1 MRTLQDM
8 AAAAATQYGI
18 PPDIFA
24 SLIQQESS
32 WRPDVISS
40 EGAIGP
46 AQLMPGTAEE
56 LGVDPYDPAQNIDG
70 GARYLAQQYER
81 FGSWPLALAAYNAG
95 PGAVTRYGGIPPFA
109 ETQAYVPAVL
119 GRVGGTDPMAMTPD
133 PEQQP
138 QGFFGRVGQG
148 LGELFPAFRAAPDS
162 SPTDPFEGL
171 SRNQRMMLGFASIR
185 DAAEAL
191 QGRQSSHFRDALGG
205 FETARER
212 ERLRAQGQAQSLMNL
227 QQALLFAE
235 ATGDE
240 ATANLYRDLIAQT
253 RTAMGGA
260 AVPQPAGGV
269 APPVQPAGGVVP
281 PVETTTPAP
290 TAAPMTATDEIA
302 DLDRQIAELGSEAT
316 RQAQMAIG
324 GADTSAVVSDLYRQ
338 QDALREQ
345 RAELLRLQEET
356 AQEVQTESRV
366 APLVE
371 QGLNF
376 LVNEDGSINVLGARA
391 VGAAPGL
398 AGGEARLAAAAIS
411 ELGAIAAM
419 DSVSSAR
426 DRGFG
431 GTLTDAD
438 IALIQRSGGI
448 FDINQPEATVATLRR
463 IANDLSPQAQEEYF
477 GGSGATSPS
486 GSTFAPSDE
495 DSAILE
501 RYR

>member
-24 SLIQQESS
+24 SLIQQESG

-40 EGAIGP
+40 AGAIGP
-46 AQLMPGTAEE
+46 AQLMPGTAEG
-56 LGVDPYDPAQNIDG
+56 LGVDPYDPAQNIEG

-148 LGELFPAFRAAPDS
+148 LGELFPALRAAPDS

-205 FETARER
+205 FEEARER

-227 QQALLFAE
+227 QQALLFAV
-235 ATGDE
+235 ATEDE
-240 ATANLYRDLIAQT
+240 ETANLYRNLIAQT
-253 RTAMGGA
+253 RAAMGGTA
-260 AVPQPAGGV
+260 MPQPAGGV
-269 APPVQPAGGVVP
+269 APPVQPAGGVAP
-281 PVETTTPAP
+281 PVQPADGVVPPAP
-290 TAAPMTATDEIA
+290 TGQPMVTENQIA
-302 DLDRQIAELGSEAT
+302 DLDRRIAELGSEAT
-316 RQAQMAIG
+316 RQSQMGIG
-324 GADTSAVVSDLYRQ
+324 VDTSAVVADLYRQ
-338 QDALREQ
+338 QDLLIEQ
-345 RAELLRLQEET
+345 RAELAGRQEAAAREAGT
-356 AQEVQTESRV
+356 TESLTL
-366 APLVE
+366 PLIDQSLDFLIE
-371 QGLNF
+371 GFDAQGQPI
-376 LVNEDGSINVLGARA
+376 VNPMLTTRA
-391 VGAAPGL
+391 G
-398 AGGEARLAAAAIS
+398 RIS
-411 ELGAIAAM
+411 QELIQSPEYQQFLGAIETL
-419 DSVSSAR
+419 R
-426 DRGFG
+426 T
-431 GTLTDAD
+431 GTLLE
-438 IALIQRSGGI
+438 ALGEVSVGALSEGERQALSAKLGELDPNNPLGSI
-448 FDINQPEATVATLRR
+448 DTLRR
-463 IANDLSPQAQEEYF
+463 MREAAEEAMARQR
-477 GGSGATSPS
+477 GSGSASGATVNW
-486 GSTFAPSDE
+486 D
-495 DSAILE
+495 
-501 RYR
+501 